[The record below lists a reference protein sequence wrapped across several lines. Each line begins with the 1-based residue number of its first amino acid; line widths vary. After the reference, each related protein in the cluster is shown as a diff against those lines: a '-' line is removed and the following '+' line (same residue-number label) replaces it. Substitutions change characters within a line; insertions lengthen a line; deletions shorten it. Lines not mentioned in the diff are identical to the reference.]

1 MQKTSYGRKQPGNS
15 EFIIIAP
22 HAAGDDKK
30 TSILARHLGKKLDAF
45 IVINK
50 RFFKETNSKAK
61 KYPERI
67 EDFNKLRW
75 NYTTKKYAWG
85 RKKPEMKEFYKDIKA
100 YSKLARQYGK
110 NNRAFCIHLHG
121 TQSESIG
128 IDIGAGTQ
136 YLKEKKNYI
145 GSNENEKNVLNS
157 GKSTITPIQ
166 IYTLQKE
173 LQKELQKAFPLMV
186 TIGKYFPGWSK
197 QSAIQFHK
205 TEGRDDYAI
214 QLEINN
220 VLRSNTINIRYIT
233 DLLAKKIKQIAY
245 L

>member
-1 MQKTSYGRKQPGNS
+1 MQKTSYGKKQLGHS

-30 TSILARHLGKKLDAF
+30 TGVLARHLGKKLDAF
-45 IVINK
+45 IIINK
-50 RFFKETNSKAK
+50 RFFKEKNSKAK
-61 KYPERI
+61 KFPERI

-75 NYTTKKYAWG
+75 NYTTKKYAWR
-85 RKKPEMKEFYKDIKA
+85 RKKPEMKEFYKDIKE
-100 YSKLARQYGK
+100 YSKLARQQSK
-110 NNRAFCIHLHG
+110 NKRAFCIHLHG

-128 IDIGAGTQ
+128 IDIGAGTR
-136 YLKEKKNYI
+136 YLKEKKNYV
-145 GSNENEKNVLNS
+145 GSGENGNNLLNS
-157 GKSTITPIQ
+157 GKTTITPLQ
-166 IYTLQKE
+166 LYTLQKE
-173 LQKELQKAFPLMV
+173 LEKELQKTFPLMV

-205 TEGRDDYAI
+205 NEGRDDSAI